1 MRFRTCSAHL
11 LLLLLPACATTAP
24 SPNDSVPPN
33 RRLAN
38 LQRAAQY
45 PWADDG
51 QCAVREAS
59 NEWPVLA
66 KRCFQALDREKIRFQ
81 DVTGR
86 CALASAGA
94 AVVGVGLCIFAA
106 PEIIVGAI
114 IITGAV
120 VVAVAIQEE
129 LDAYARRRRAYPE
142 TEASSGKTK
151 PVTDSTPEE
160 PQAERRPEPKGSP
173 LGRDW
178 FPPGG
183 SEPSDRRPE
192 CTPRRVP
199 PKGGHDGHNECADN
213 IPFNAFRGANAL
225 VNGKA
230 FDALQPDTRTL
241 WEVKT
246 DNFDTYTEALRGFV
260 IRDQVTK
267 LLREL
272 ELARACGF
280 NFRVG
285 VRSEAHKEALEEAA
299 TDLRGLIEVMD
310 WC

>member
-1 MRFRTCSAHL
+1 MAMRFRTCSAL
-11 LLLLLPACATTAP
+11 LLLLSACATTTP
-24 SPNDSVPPN
+24 TPDDSAPPN
-33 RRLAN
+33 RRIAN

-66 KRCFQALDREKIRFQ
+66 KRCFHALDHERIRFQ

-86 CALASAGA
+86 CALAAAGV
-94 AVVGVGLCIFAA
+94 AVVGVGICIFAA
-106 PEIIVGAI
+106 PEIITGAI

-120 VVAVAIQEE
+120 VVPVAIHEGLE
-129 LDAYARRRRAYPE
+129 AYARRRRANPE
-142 TEASSGKTK
+142 AGSSSGRAE
-151 PVTDSTPEE
+151 PVTDVMPEE
-160 PQAERRPEPKGSP
+160 PHSERRPEPGSSS

-178 FPPGG
+178 IPPA
-183 SEPSDRRPE
+183 SSDPTERGPE

-199 PKGGHDGHNECADN
+199 PKGGHPGHNECADN

-230 FDALQPDTRTL
+230 FDALRLPARIL

-246 DNFDTYTEALRGFV
+246 DNFDTYTEALQDIV
-260 IRDQVTK
+260 IDSQVPK

-280 NFRVG
+280 DFRVG
-285 VRSEAHKEALEEAA
+285 VRSAAHKAALEEAEPR
-299 TDLRGLIEVMD
+299 LEGIIVVMD